1 MTRGESTTVF
11 GVRTNLLALVCC
23 AMLLSCS
30 GWLAQAQEAADDDCI
45 YSPSNVSCTNYT
57 MPSAMVQ
64 QGINGNCKMMPNM
77 VGCTVERIC
86 TAPDASRA
94 VTRSPYCAEFS
105 VLKNLCVDMPGMSPC
120 KNYTSMCSN
129 VSVVA
134 ECRARSLPAPKSMA
148 LSNIVEKM
156 CNDMYMEPCG
166 KCKKQ
171 GMMLQC
177 DLLQVYSD
185 LCLSMWM
192 EGCED
197 WENMC
202 KVIPDWPLCAASPGE
217 EVPVMRMY
225 FHNSLLDYVLFKEW
239 VPRNWWQYTLTIIAI
254 IVLGMFYEL
263 LKVLRSIWEGYMSK
277 RKEAEILGDDQ
288 HGMHNGLSDSDLG
301 HEHRHRSRSGS
312 VWNFIKG
319 WDWKVEIPRACMAF
333 VETLIGLVLMLVAMT
348 FNVGLFLAVCAGA
361 FFGSLIFGRFANFT
375 HMKQGCH

>member
-1 MTRGESTTVF
+1 MRESVF
-11 GVRTNLLALVCC
+11 DTILLVATLV
-23 AMLLSCS
+23 LLLGCH
-30 GWLAQAQEAADDDCI
+30 GWVARAQGSDCI
-45 YSPSNVSCTNYT
+45 HDPSNVTCTNFT
-57 MPSAMVQ
+57 MPSALVQ
-64 QGINGNCKMMPNM
+64 QGISGNCQMMPNM

-86 TAPDASRA
+86 TSPDSSRG

-105 VLKNLCVDMPGMSPC
+105 VLKDLCVDMPGMSPC

-134 ECRARSLPAPKSMA
+134 ECSMKSLPLPKTMA
-148 LSNIVEKM
+148 LSNTVEKM
-156 CNDMYMEPCG
+156 CDAMYMEPCS

-171 GMMLQC
+171 GKMLQC

-192 EGCED
+192 DGCEE
-197 WENMC
+197 WQNLC
-202 KVIPDWPLCAASPGE
+202 KVIPDWPLCASGPGE
-217 EVPVMRMY
+217 EMPMMRMY

-254 IVLGMFYEL
+254 ILLGIFYEL
-263 LKVLRSIWEGYMSK
+263 LKVGRSIWEGYMSK
-277 RKEAEILGDDQ
+277 RREAEVLGFAIQREDHHGIHSGLDDA
-288 HGMHNGLSDSDLG
+288 DLG
-301 HEHRHRSRSGS
+301 HDHKHHHHQSRSSS
-312 VWNFIKG
+312 VWESIKG
-319 WDWKVEIPRACMAF
+319 WDWKVEIPRATMAF

-361 FFGSLIFGRFANFT
+361 FLGSLFFGRFANFA

>member
-1 MTRGESTTVF
+1 MTRKGETVF
-11 GVRTNLLALVCC
+11 GIHTILLLVASF
-23 AMLLSCS
+23 AMLLSCHGS
-30 GWLAQAQEAADDDCI
+30 VALAEDADCI
-45 YSPSNVSCTNYT
+45 HSPSNASCTNYT

-64 QGINGNCKMMPNM
+64 QGISGNCQMMPNM

-86 TAPDASRA
+86 TSSDSSRA

-105 VLKNLCVDMPGMSPC
+105 VLKDLCVDMPGMSPC

-134 ECRARSLPAPKSMA
+134 ECSMKSLPLPKTMS
-148 LSNIVEKM
+148 LSNTVEQM
-156 CNDMYMEPCG
+156 CDAMYMEPCS
-166 KCKKQ
+166 KCTKQ
-171 GMMLQC
+171 GKMLQC

-192 EGCED
+192 EGCEQ
-197 WENMC
+197 WESMC
-202 KVIPDWPLCAASPGE
+202 KVIPDWPLCASSPGDE
-217 EVPVMRMY
+217 MPMMKMY
-225 FHNSLLDYVLFKEW
+225 FHDGILDYVLFKEW

-263 LKVLRSIWEGYMSK
+263 LKVVRSIWEGYMSK
-277 RKEAEILGDDQ
+277 RKEAEMLGFDIQREDDA
-288 HGMHNGLSDSDLG
+288 DLREG
-301 HEHRHRSRSGS
+301 HSHHHHHHESRAMT
-312 VWNFIKG
+312 VWECIKG
-319 WDWKVEIPRACMAF
+319 WDWKVEIPRATMAF

-361 FFGSLIFGRFANFT
+361 FFGSLFFGRFANFA